1 MKEFFGIPDYSR
13 TPEGAFS
20 WQHIAFVGSLM
31 LVMIVLAIV
40 LGLKNRKKPMK
51 VKNRVLI
58 WAAILIDA
66 VEIIKLVSFGINEG
80 SWSFLRTNLPL
91 FLCSIQLIA
100 IPVAAFSKGRLKEA
114 TLDFV
119 FIFGLLGAIA
129 GTVGAIQNYNAYPVL
144 GIHNVASGI
153 THSIAGFASLYIGV
167 SGMASMKKKNIPFT
181 YAILLFFCAAA
192 FIVNKL
198 VDYNY
203 MFLRRDDGTP
213 YTIVTALVKGN
224 QTLYTIGVI
233 VLFLVYVALFYLIYY
248 LCSRRSRKAKTEEA

>member
-1 MKEFFGIPDYSR
+1 MKEFFGIPEYTR

-20 WQHIAFVGSLM
+20 WQHITFVGSL
-31 LVMIVLAIV
+31 LAVMFILGIV
-40 LGLKNRKKPMK
+40 LGRKYRKKPMK
-51 VKNRVLI
+51 SKNRVVI
-58 WAAILIDA
+58 IAAILIDV
-66 VEIIKLVSFGINEG
+66 VELIKLTAFGINEG

-100 IPVAAFSKGRLKEA
+100 LPVAAFSKGRLKEA
-114 TLDFV
+114 ALDFV
-119 FIFGLLGAIA
+119 FLFGLLGAVA

-153 THSIAGFASLYIGV
+153 THSIAGFASLFVGI
-167 SGMASMKKKNIPFT
+167 SGMAQMKKKNIPIVL
-181 YAILLFFCAAA
+181 AILAFFCAAA

-203 MFLRRDDGTP
+203 MFLVRDDGTP
-213 YTIVTALVKGN
+213 YSIVTSLVGGN

-233 VLFLVYVALFYLIYY
+233 VLFLIYLAVFYLIHH
-248 LCSRRSRKAKTEEA
+248 LCTRKKAK